1 MIQIQKLEEENSGL
15 RERLKAVEGQ
25 TTGIL
30 EARQGLQQQ
39 VRQQTN
45 QQLLIGFD

>member
-1 MIQIQKLEEENSGL
+1 MVQIQKLEEENSGL
-15 RERLKAVEGQ
+15 RERMKAVEGQ

-39 VRQQTN
+39 VGASQN
-45 QQLLIGFD
+45 SSGV